1 MMRAF
6 CGKKKN
12 QMSLIS
18 ELKRRNVFRVAIAY
32 VIAAWLVLQ
41 VSQLVLEAIEA
52 PSWVL
57 KTFLLLFAL
66 GLPIAL
72 LFSWAYELTPEGI
85 KKEEDVDR
93 SGSISHGTG
102 KKLNQITIA
111 MVIALA
117 VFIVA
122 DRAYFGSPSVPAAE
136 SATETEAR
144 VEKSIAVLAF
154 EDLSAD
160 GDQEYFADGLSEELL
175 NVLARMP
182 ALQVAGR
189 TSSFAFKGQNRDLRE
204 IGEILNVAYILEG
217 SVRKAGNRIRVT
229 AQLINADTGFH
240 LYSDTY
246 DRDLTDVFA
255 VQDEIAAAITGALRT
270 ELIGTITQETA
281 ETSIA
286 AYDFYLI
293 ARQKIYTRNVNE
305 MKEASRFLD
314 QALEIDGEYAPA
326 LAQKALVLI
335 LLSDAVGSYGDI
347 PAAEAS
353 ADARLL
359 VDRAIAIDAS
369 LAEAHA
375 VSGLIMGGERGESN
389 ANEIA
394 VLEHALSLNPNL
406 DNTRNWLS
414 IAYGEASR
422 NDEARALLE
431 AVVERDPMF
440 GPAFNNLIQAYL
452 RTRDFDLG
460 NALVGRVERIVGE
473 TDDVNRSWGMIA
485 VAQGDLARA
494 IRVLRKSHEL
504 NPRNTV
510 NQLWYGFALDL
521 IGEFETTIEIGVP
534 LAVAS
539 AYDQLGRY
547 DEAQAVL
554 DAAPIGQSGNDANN
568 AIIRTNAVHFLHSG
582 QYDEAVRYVEENFAS
597 LDAMLQ
603 QFERTDGSNSGYL
616 APLAYSFLQA
626 GRESE
631 FKTLID
637 ALAESVTRREV
648 AGDKSFPSILNLIH
662 LAALTGTEEE
672 VLIQIQRLIDN
683 NGVGVNVFA
692 TPIFDRMQENEDF
705 QKLVAIL
712 VKRANQERAK
722 LGLDPYQPVLSNQ
735 ISHIADENV
744 AALIIRSPRPGILIE
759 NSSPD

>member
-1 MMRAF
+1 MMLAF

-12 QMSLIS
+12 RMSLFS

-66 GLPIAL
+66 GLPIVL

-85 KKEEDVDR
+85 KKEQDVDR
-93 SGSISHGTG
+93 SGSVTHGTG

-117 VFIVA
+117 VFVVV
-122 DRAYFGSPSVPAAE
+122 DRAYFAPPPLPAAE
-136 SATETEAR
+136 SAKETDLR

-182 ALQVAGR
+182 DLQVAGR

-204 IGEILNVAYILEG
+204 IGEILNVAHILEG
-217 SVRKAGNRIRVT
+217 SVRKAGNQIRVT

-246 DRDLTDVFA
+246 DRDLTDIFA
-255 VQDEIAAAITGALRT
+255 VQDEITAAITGALRA
-270 ELIGTITQETA
+270 ELIGTIIQETA
-281 ETSIA
+281 ETSIE
-286 AYDFYLI
+286 AYDLYLV
-293 ARQKIYTRNVNE
+293 ARQKIYTRDPSE
-305 MKEASRFLD
+305 MKEASRLLD
-314 QALEIDGEYAPA
+314 QALELDGEYAPA
-326 LAQKALVLI
+326 LAQRALVQV
-335 LLSDAVGSYGDI
+335 LLSDGVGSYGDI
-347 PAAEAS
+347 PAAEAY

-359 VDRAIAIDAS
+359 VDRAIANDAS

-375 VSGLIMGGERGESN
+375 VSGLIMGGERDASN
-389 ANEIA
+389 DDEIA

-414 IAYGEASR
+414 TAYGEASR
-422 NDEARALLE
+422 NEESRALLE

-440 GPAFNNLIQAYL
+440 GPAFNNLIQDYL
-452 RTRDFDLG
+452 RTRDFDLS

-473 TDDVNRSWGMIA
+473 TDDVNQSWGMIA
-485 VAQGDLARA
+485 VAQGDSARA
-494 IRVLRKSHEL
+494 IRVLRKSYEI
-504 NPRNTV
+504 NPLNTV
-510 NQLWYGFALDL
+510 NQVWYSFALES
-521 IGEFETTIEIGVP
+521 IGEFETMIEIGVP
-534 LAVAS
+534 LRIAAGF
-539 AYDQLGRY
+539 DHLGQY

-554 DAAPIGQSGNDANN
+554 DTVPIGQSGNDANN
-568 AIIRTNAVHFLHSG
+568 AIIRANAYHFMASG
-582 QYDEAVRYVEENFAS
+582 QYDEAVRYVEEHFAS

-603 QFERTDGSNSGYL
+603 QFERTDGSNSVYL
-616 APLAYSFLQA
+616 APLAYSYLQA
-626 GRESE
+626 GREGE
-631 FKTLID
+631 FKKLTE
-637 ALAESVTRREV
+637 ALAETITRREV
-648 AGDKSFPSILNLIH
+648 ARDKSYGSIFNSIH
-662 LAALTGTEEE
+662 LAALTGTDEE
-672 VLIQIQRLIDN
+672 VLVQVQRLIDN
-683 NGVGVNVFA
+683 NGIGVNVFGS
-692 TPIFDRMQENEDF
+692 PIFDRMKDNAKFQELN
-705 QKLVAIL
+705 AIL

-722 LGLDPYQPVLSNQ
+722 LGFDPYQP
-735 ISHIADENV
+735 
-744 AALIIRSPRPGILIE
+744 AL
-759 NSSPD
+759 PDT

>member
-1 MMRAF
+1 
-6 CGKKKN
+6 
-12 QMSLIS
+12 MSFFS
-18 ELKRRNVFRVAIAY
+18 ELRRRNVFRVAIAY

-57 KTFLLLFAL
+57 KTLLLLLAL
-66 GLPIAL
+66 GMPIAL

-93 SGSISHGTG
+93 SGSVTHDTG

-117 VFIVA
+117 VFIVV
-122 DRAYFGSPSVPAAE
+122 DRAYFAPTSIPATESAEAAE
-136 SATETEAR
+136 VRA
-144 VEKSIAVLAF
+144 EKSIAVLAF
-154 EDLSAD
+154 DDLSAD

-182 ALQVAGR
+182 DLQVAGR

-204 IGEILNVAYILEG
+204 IGEILNVAHILEG
-217 SVRKAGNRIRVT
+217 SVRKAGNQIRVT

-270 ELIGTITQETA
+270 ELIGTVIHESA
-281 ETSIA
+281 ETSIE
-286 AYDFYLI
+286 AYDLYLI
-293 ARQKIYTRNVNE
+293 ARQKIYTRNIDE
-305 MKEASRFLD
+305 MREASRLLD

-347 PAAEAS
+347 PAAEAN
-353 ADARLL
+353 ADARRL

-375 VSGLIMGGERGESN
+375 VSGLLMGGEEGVSN
-389 ANEIA
+389 ADAIA

-414 IAYGEASR
+414 IAYGQASR
-422 NDEARALLE
+422 NDESRALLE

-452 RTRDFDLG
+452 QTRDFDLG

-473 TDDVNRSWGMIA
+473 TDDVNQSWGMIA
-485 VAQGDLARA
+485 LSQGESARA
-494 IRVLRKSHEL
+494 VRALRKSYEL
-504 NPRNTV
+504 NPLNTV
-510 NQLWYGFALDL
+510 NQLWYGFALES
-521 IGEFETTIEIGVP
+521 IGEFGTVIEVGVP
-534 LAVAS
+534 LRVA
-539 AYDQLGRY
+539 AALDQLGRY

-554 DAAPIGQSGNDANN
+554 DTVPIGQSGNDVNN
-568 AIIRTNAVHFLHSG
+568 AIVRDNAFHFMVSG
-582 QYDEAVRYVEENFAS
+582 QYDAAVRYVEENFANV
-597 LDAMLQ
+597 DAMLQ
-603 QFERTDGSNSGYL
+603 RFERTDGSNSGYM
-616 APLAYSFLQA
+616 APLAYSFLQV
-626 GRESE
+626 GRESD
-631 FKTLID
+631 FKKLTD
-637 ALAESVTRREV
+637 ALAESEKRRVV
-648 AGDKSFPSILNLIH
+648 AGDKSFESISSSIN
-662 LAALTGTEEE
+662 LAALTGTDEE
-672 VLIQIQRLIDN
+672 VLIQVQRLIDN
-683 NGVGVNVFA
+683 NGIGVKVFDA
-692 TPIFDRMQENEDF
+692 PIFDRMQDNAEF
-705 QKLVAIL
+705 QKLDAML

-722 LGLDPYQPVLSNQ
+722 LGLEPYQ
-735 ISHIADENV
+735 
-744 AALIIRSPRPGILIE
+744 AAAKDMSM
-759 NSSPD
+759 

>member
-1 MMRAF
+1 
-6 CGKKKN
+6 
-12 QMSLIS
+12 MSLFS

-66 GLPIAL
+66 GLPIVL

-85 KKEEDVDR
+85 KKEQDVDR
-93 SGSISHGTG
+93 AGSVTHGTG

-111 MVIALA
+111 MVVTLA
-117 VFIVA
+117 VFVVV
-122 DRAYFGSPSVPAAE
+122 DRTYFAPSSQPAAE
-136 SATETEAR
+136 SANETEVR

-182 ALQVAGR
+182 DLQVAGR

-204 IGEILNVAYILEG
+204 IGEILNVAHILEG
-217 SVRKAGNRIRVT
+217 SVRKAGNQIRVT

-255 VQDEIAAAITGALRT
+255 VQDEIAAAITSALRT
-270 ELIGTITQETA
+270 ELIGTNVQETA
-281 ETSIA
+281 ETSIE
-286 AYDFYLI
+286 AYDLYLI
-293 ARQKIYTRNVNE
+293 ARQKIYTRDPNE
-305 MKEASRFLD
+305 MKEASRLLD

-326 LAQKALVLI
+326 LAQKALVLV

-347 PAAEAS
+347 PAAEAF

-359 VDRAIAIDAS
+359 VDRAIVIDAS

-375 VSGLIMGGERGESN
+375 VSGLIMGGERDASN
-389 ANEIA
+389 ADEIA

-414 IAYGEASR
+414 TAYGEASR
-422 NDEARALLE
+422 REEARALLE

-440 GPAFNNLIQAYL
+440 GPAFNNLIQNYV

-473 TDDVNRSWGMIA
+473 TDDVNQAWGSIA
-485 VAQGDLARA
+485 VSQGDSARA
-494 IRVLRKSHEL
+494 VRVLRKSYEL
-504 NPRNTV
+504 NPQNTV
-510 NQLWYGFALDL
+510 NQLWYGFALDS
-521 IGEFETTIEIGVP
+521 IGEFEKMVEVGTPIT
-534 LAVAS
+534 AVTALDS
-539 AYDQLGRY
+539 LGRY
-547 DEAQAVL
+547 VEAQAVL
-554 DAAPIGQSGNDANN
+554 DTIPIGQSGNDANN
-568 AIIRTNAVHFLHSG
+568 VIIRLNAIHFMLSG

-616 APLAYSFLQA
+616 APLAYSYLQA
-626 GRESE
+626 GREAE
-631 FKTLID
+631 FKILVD

-648 AGDKSFPSILNLIH
+648 AGDKSFPSIFNLIH
-662 LAALTGTEEE
+662 LAALTGTDEE
-672 VLIQIQRLIDN
+672 VLTQVQKFIDN
-683 NGVGVNVFA
+683 NGIGVNVFD
-692 TPIFDRMQENEDF
+692 TPIFDRMRDNAKFQELN
-705 QKLVAIL
+705 AIL

-722 LGLDPYQPVLSNQ
+722 LGLEPYQPALSSN
-735 ISHIADENV
+735 
-744 AALIIRSPRPGILIE
+744 
-759 NSSPD
+759 